1 MRLFIAEKPNLGKAI
16 ARGLGGGR
24 TEQGCI
30 RCGDNIVTWCFGH
43 LLEPAYPE
51 AYCPEYAQWRREH
64 LPIIPSSWKYV
75 VKRTSKAQLDTIGK
89 LLRDAASVVHA
100 GDPDREGQLLVDE
113 VLEHFRYRGPVFR
126 IWLPSLDDRSVSIAL
141 GNITDNAANAPLRD
155 AARARM
161 MADWLVGINATRALT
176 ITGRENG
183 RTEVLSLGRV
193 QTPTLALVVARD
205 REIAHFKPSDYFVL
219 RASIIHPHGECSV
232 TFVPSDSQDG
242 LDSSGR
248 LVDLAQVAAVLESVN
263 GKEGTV
269 LESLR
274 EKKTRPA
281 PLPHCLSSLQKSA
294 SARLGMSAKR
304 VLDVAQSLY
313 EKKLTTYP
321 RTDCRYLPEEQHG
334 EAASILS
341 RLAGVSGLEQLAG
354 KADSRLKSTVWNT
367 KKITAHH
374 AIIPTGEPAES
385 LAGEE
390 RALFLLIA
398 TAYCLQFHP
407 PMRYEAQKIAV
418 ALGDTRWEASGR
430 RLLEAGWTAL
440 SRDDDDSD
448 EQEQELLPLME
459 QGDAVRCRNA
469 ESVRKKTSPPSRF
482 SEGSLIDA
490 MAHVHLLVKDGQAKA
505 TLKESKGLGTEATR
519 ANIIETLKERG
530 YLVAEKKSI
539 VSTPL
544 GQEIIDLTPPAL
556 KDPITTAA
564 WEDQLEAIAQGKG
577 SLDAFLS
584 EQKRLLPTLLAPILE
599 RKASPAHVCPDC
611 GAALQRRKRKKDDS
625 WFWSCSAYPDCKT
638 ILPDDNGKPGS
649 PRNLRFRNTPAKPA
663 ASLSSCAA
671 APKASSTAVPIIP
684 AASRYIRSEKTG
696 PPFLKAGKGGR
707 NNEDCASPYPLSGTG
722 FSLFCGFLSGYA
734 GCRRL
739 GHAAAQRTGIRHA
752 QHHDSRP

>member
-1 MRLFIAEKPNLGKAI
+1 MRLFIAEKPNLAKAI
-16 ARGLGGGR
+16 ANGLGNGR
-24 TEQGCI
+24 TESGCI
-30 RCGDNIVTWCFGH
+30 RCGDDVVTWCFGH
-43 LLEPAYPE
+43 MLELAWPQEYK
-51 AYCPEYAQWRREH
+51 PEYAQWRREH
-64 LPIIPSSWKYV
+64 LPIIPSEWKYK
-75 VKRTSKAQLDTIGK
+75 VKKDSAKQLAVIGS
-89 LLRDAASVVHA
+89 LLREADSVVNA

-113 VLEHFRYRGPVFR
+113 VLEHFKYRGPVAR
-126 IWLPSLDDRSVSIAL
+126 IWLPSLDDKSVRIAL
-141 GNITDNAANAPLRD
+141 NGIKDNAPYAPLRD
-155 AARARM
+155 AARARSL
-161 MADWLVGINATRALT
+161 ADWLVGINATRAMT
-176 ITGRENG
+176 IKGREGG
-183 RTEVLSLGRV
+183 RSETLSLGRV

-205 REIAHFKPSDYFVL
+205 REITNFKPVDYFVL
-219 RASIIHPHGECSV
+219 RATLTHAVGEFTA
-232 TFVPSDSQDG
+232 TFVPSETQAG
-242 LDSSGR
+242 LDASGR
-248 LVDLAQVAAVLESVN
+248 LVDFTQVAAVLERVN
-263 GKEGTV
+263 GVEGLVT
-269 LESLR
+269 ESLR
-274 EKKTRPA
+274 ENKSKAA
-281 PLPHCLSSLQKSA
+281 PLPHSLSSLQKAA
-294 SARLGMSAKR
+294 SAQLGMSAQK
-304 VLDVAQSLY
+304 VLDIAQSLY
-313 EKKLTTYP
+313 ERKLTTYP
-321 RTDCRYLPEEQHG
+321 RTDCRYLPVEQYQ
-334 EAASILS
+334 EAAAVLAALS
-341 RLAGVSGLEQLAG
+341 SLPGLEQIAG
-354 KADSRLKSTVWNT
+354 KADASLKSAAWNT
-367 KKITAHH
+367 GKVTAHH
-374 AIIPTGEPAES
+374 AIAPTGELPPDN
-385 LAGEE
+385 LKPEE
-390 RALFLLIA
+390 RSLYFMIA
-398 TAYCLQFHP
+398 TAFCLQFHP
-407 PMRYEAQKIAV
+407 PMRYEDQKIAV

-611 GAALQRRKRKKDDS
+611 GAALQRRKRKKDGS

-649 PRNLRFRNTPAKPA
+649 PRPKPTLSEHACKVCGKPLVLRSSAKGKFYGCSDYPR
-663 ASLSSCAA
+663 CKQIYPVGENG
-671 APKASSTAVPIIP
+671 APVFEG
-684 AASRYIRSEKTG
+684 R
-696 PPFLKAGKGGR
+696 KGR
-707 NNEDCASPYPLSGTG
+707 KE
-722 FSLFCGFLSGYA
+722 
-734 GCRRL
+734 
-739 GHAAAQRTGIRHA
+739 Q
-752 QHHDSRP
+752 

>member
-205 REIAHFKPSDYFVL
+205 REISHFKPSDYFVL

-341 RLAGVSGLEQLAG
+341 SLAGVSGLEQLAG
-354 KADSRLKSTVWNT
+354 KADSSLKSTVWNT

-418 ALGDTRWEASGR
+418 ALGNTRWEASGR

-577 SLDAFLS
+577 NLDAFLS

-599 RKASPAHVCPDC
+599 RKASPVHVCPDC
-611 GAALQRRKRKKDDS
+611 GAALQRRKRKKDGS

-649 PRNLRFRNTPAKPA
+649 PRPKPTLSEHACKACGKPLVLRSSAKGKFYGCSDYPRCKQIYPVGENGAPVFEGRKGSWTPWKP
-663 ASLSSCAA
+663 CPWENG
-671 APKASSTAVPIIP
+671 APVFEG
-684 AASRYIRSEKTG
+684 R
-696 PPFLKAGKGGR
+696 KGR
-707 NNEDCASPYPLSGTG
+707 KE
-722 FSLFCGFLSGYA
+722 
-734 GCRRL
+734 
-739 GHAAAQRTGIRHA
+739 Q
-752 QHHDSRP
+752 

>member
-248 LVDLAQVAAVLESVN
+248 L
-263 GKEGTV
+263 G
-269 LESLR
+269 
-274 EKKTRPA
+274 P
-281 PLPHCLSSLQKSA
+281 
-294 SARLGMSAKR
+294 
-304 VLDVAQSLY
+304 
-313 EKKLTTYP
+313 
-321 RTDCRYLPEEQHG
+321 
-334 EAASILS
+334 
-341 RLAGVSGLEQLAG
+341 
-354 KADSRLKSTVWNT
+354 
-367 KKITAHH
+367 
-374 AIIPTGEPAES
+374 
-385 LAGEE
+385 
-390 RALFLLIA
+390 
-398 TAYCLQFHP
+398 
-407 PMRYEAQKIAV
+407 
-418 ALGDTRWEASGR
+418 
-430 RLLEAGWTAL
+430 
-440 SRDDDDSD
+440 
-448 EQEQELLPLME
+448 
-459 QGDAVRCRNA
+459 
-469 ESVRKKTSPPSRF
+469 
-482 SEGSLIDA
+482 
-490 MAHVHLLVKDGQAKA
+490 
-505 TLKESKGLGTEATR
+505 
-519 ANIIETLKERG
+519 
-530 YLVAEKKSI
+530 
-539 VSTPL
+539 
-544 GQEIIDLTPPAL
+544 
-556 KDPITTAA
+556 
-564 WEDQLEAIAQGKG
+564 
-577 SLDAFLS
+577 
-584 EQKRLLPTLLAPILE
+584 
-599 RKASPAHVCPDC
+599 
-611 GAALQRRKRKKDDS
+611 
-625 WFWSCSAYPDCKT
+625 CS
-638 ILPDDNGKPGS
+638 
-649 PRNLRFRNTPAKPA
+649 
-663 ASLSSCAA
+663 
-671 APKASSTAVPIIP
+671 
-684 AASRYIRSEKTG
+684 
-696 PPFLKAGKGGR
+696 
-707 NNEDCASPYPLSGTG
+707 
-722 FSLFCGFLSGYA
+722 
-734 GCRRL
+734 GCRRS
-739 GHAAAQRTGIRHA
+739 GIGQRQGRNGSGISAGKENQTRPLASLPLFPAKIRFRQTRHVGQA
-752 QHHDSRP
+752 RPGCRPEPL

>member
-599 RKASPAHVCPDC
+599 RKASPVHVCPDC
-611 GAALQRRKRKKDDS
+611 GAALQRRKRKKDGS

-649 PRNLRFRNTPAKPA
+649 PRPKPTLSEHACKACGKPLVLRSSAKGKFYGCSDYPRCKQIYPVGENGAPVFEGRKGSWTPWKP
-663 ASLSSCAA
+663 CPWENG
-671 APKASSTAVPIIP
+671 APVFEG
-684 AASRYIRSEKTG
+684 R
-696 PPFLKAGKGGR
+696 KGR
-707 NNEDCASPYPLSGTG
+707 KE
-722 FSLFCGFLSGYA
+722 
-734 GCRRL
+734 
-739 GHAAAQRTGIRHA
+739 Q
-752 QHHDSRP
+752 

>member
-341 RLAGVSGLEQLAG
+341 SLAGVSGLEQLAG

-577 SLDAFLS
+577 NLDAFLS

-599 RKASPAHVCPDC
+599 RKASPVHVCPDC
-611 GAALQRRKRKKDDS
+611 GAALQRRKRKKDGS

-649 PRNLRFRNTPAKPA
+649 PRPKPTLSEHACKACGKPLVLRSSAKGKFYGCSDYPRCKQIYPVGENGAPVFEGRKGSWTPWKP
-663 ASLSSCAA
+663 CPWENG
-671 APKASSTAVPIIP
+671 APVFEG
-684 AASRYIRSEKTG
+684 R
-696 PPFLKAGKGGR
+696 KGR
-707 NNEDCASPYPLSGTG
+707 KE
-722 FSLFCGFLSGYA
+722 
-734 GCRRL
+734 
-739 GHAAAQRTGIRHA
+739 Q
-752 QHHDSRP
+752 

>member
-577 SLDAFLS
+577 NLDAFLS

-599 RKASPAHVCPDC
+599 RKASPVHVCPDC
-611 GAALQRRKRKKDDS
+611 GAALQRRKRKKDGS

-649 PRNLRFRNTPAKPA
+649 PRPKPTLSEHACKACGKPLVLRSSAKGKFYGCSDYPRCKQIYPVGENGAPVFEGRKGSWTPWKP
-663 ASLSSCAA
+663 CPWENG
-671 APKASSTAVPIIP
+671 APVFEG
-684 AASRYIRSEKTG
+684 R
-696 PPFLKAGKGGR
+696 KGR
-707 NNEDCASPYPLSGTG
+707 KE
-722 FSLFCGFLSGYA
+722 
-734 GCRRL
+734 
-739 GHAAAQRTGIRHA
+739 Q
-752 QHHDSRP
+752 

>member
-1 MRLFIAEKPNLGKAI
+1 M
-16 ARGLGGGR
+16 
-24 TEQGCI
+24 
-30 RCGDNIVTWCFGH
+30 
-43 LLEPAYPE
+43 
-51 AYCPEYAQWRREH
+51 
-64 LPIIPSSWKYV
+64 
-75 VKRTSKAQLDTIGK
+75 
-89 LLRDAASVVHA
+89 
-100 GDPDREGQLLVDE
+100 
-113 VLEHFRYRGPVFR
+113 LEHFRYRGPVFR

-269 LESLR
+269 LEALR
-274 EKKTRPA
+274 EKKTSPA

-341 RLAGVSGLEQLAG
+341 SLAGVSGLEQLAG
-354 KADSRLKSTVWNT
+354 KADSSLKSTVWNT

-490 MAHVHLLVKDGQAKA
+490 MAHVHLLLKDGQAKA

-519 ANIIETLKERG
+519 TNIIETLKERG

-611 GAALQRRKRKKDDS
+611 GAALQRRKRKKDGS

-649 PRNLRFRNTPAKPA
+649 PRPKPTLSEHACKVCGKPLVLRSSAKGKFYGCSDYPR
-663 ASLSSCAA
+663 CKQIYPVGENG
-671 APKASSTAVPIIP
+671 APVFEG
-684 AASRYIRSEKTG
+684 R
-696 PPFLKAGKGGR
+696 KGR
-707 NNEDCASPYPLSGTG
+707 KE
-722 FSLFCGFLSGYA
+722 
-734 GCRRL
+734 
-739 GHAAAQRTGIRHA
+739 Q
-752 QHHDSRP
+752 